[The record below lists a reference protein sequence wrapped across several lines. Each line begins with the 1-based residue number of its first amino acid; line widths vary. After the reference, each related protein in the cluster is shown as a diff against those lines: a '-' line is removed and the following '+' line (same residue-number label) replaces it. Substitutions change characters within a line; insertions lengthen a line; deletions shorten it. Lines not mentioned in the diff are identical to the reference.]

1 MGDVESAL
9 AVLTEGL
16 TRGLIWDRVWGNDG
30 HARPDLAP
38 LWHNPRFQEL
48 IKPRG

>member
-1 MGDVESAL
+1 VRVL
-9 AVLTEGL
+9 ADGL
-16 TRGLIWDRVWGNDG
+16 SRGLIFDGVWGNDG

-38 LWHNPRFQEL
+38 LWSDPRFQAL